1 MDLFKRK
8 KKKTE
13 LEKQIEE
20 TYEVDEGSDLPVHEK
35 FVKEKK
41 IRKTKDKEK

>member
-13 LEKQIEE
+13 LEDEIDD
-20 TYEVDEGSDLPVHEK
+20 TYEVDEDSDLPVHEK
-35 FVKEKK
+35 ITKQKK
-41 IRKTKDKEK
+41 IRKAKH

>member
-13 LEKQIEE
+13 LDDEIEN
-20 TYEVDEGSDLPVHEK
+20 TYEVDEDSDLPVKEK
-35 FVKEKK
+35 ITKQKK
-41 IRKTKDKEK
+41 IRT

>member
-13 LEKQIEE
+13 LEDEIED
-20 TYEVDEGSDLPVHEK
+20 TYEVDEDSDLPVHEK
-35 FVKEKK
+35 MTKQKR
-41 IRKTKDKEK
+41 IRTLK

>member
-13 LEKQIEE
+13 LEDEIED
-20 TYEVDEGSDLPVHEK
+20 TYEVDEDSDLPVHEK
-35 FVKEKK
+35 MTKQKK
-41 IRKTKDKEK
+41 IRKVKE